1 MIDRRILLGGAAGLL
16 VAGGIGFGIAR
27 LTAPTSK
34 EDHAEGEHE
43 EEAGHEDEG
52 FVALTAAEAAA
63 AGVQVV
69 AVGSGGG
76 GEVILP
82 GRVAFAP
89 NAQASVAAPLA
100 GRIVQV
106 HVAAGSRVRAGTP
119 LVTIRSGEG
128 ATARASVDVARANVQ
143 AARAQEARERRLL
156 DAGVSARQDWE
167 AARAA
172 SLKAQADLRAA
183 EAQARALG
191 SPNSSGVTVVPSPIS
206 GVVTRVTAVPGAV
219 LEPGGEIA
227 EVADPARV
235 ELVFDAPPANTA
247 LVAVGRSLEV
257 RRPDGQV
264 MFGTVTAVAPA
275 VAGGG
280 ATIRAAPQ
288 GAPPPAGTV
297 VSAGVLTG
305 PGGGLA
311 VPAEA
316 VQTVEGVPSVFVLEA
331 RGFRVR
337 SVVAGRTSAGQTE
350 ILRGLN
356 GGERVAGK
364 GAFLLKAELGKGDA
378 EHGH

>member
-1 MIDRRILLGGAAGLL
+1 
-16 VAGGIGFGIAR
+16 
-27 LTAPTSK
+27 
-34 EDHAEGEHE
+34 
-43 EEAGHEDEG
+43 
-52 FVALTAAEAAA
+52 
-63 AGVQVV
+63 
-69 AVGSGGG
+69 
-76 GEVILP
+76 
-82 GRVAFAP
+82 
-89 NAQASVAAPLA
+89 
-100 GRIVQV
+100 
-106 HVAAGSRVRAGTP
+106 
-119 LVTIRSGEG
+119 
-128 ATARASVDVARANVQ
+128 
-143 AARAQEARERRLL
+143 
-156 DAGVSARQDWE
+156 
-167 AARAA
+167 
-172 SLKAQADLRAA
+172 
-183 EAQARALG
+183 
-191 SPNSSGVTVVPSPIS
+191 
-206 GVVTRVTAVPGAV
+206 
-219 LEPGGEIA
+219 
-227 EVADPARV
+227 
-235 ELVFDAPPANTA
+235 
-247 LVAVGRSLEV
+247 
-257 RRPDGQV
+257 